1 MAFGITRTPPVGP
14 HRAASCA
21 RAPGLAGKGNSHE
34 PVGHDGTAVASST
47 TPDAPSH
54 RRRGYLFNRLD
65 LKYSP
70 YLYIAPFFLIFGAF
84 GLYPMLRTAWMSLH
98 DWDMIGEHTFIG
110 FDNYTALIKDDYFWN
125 ALVNT
130 FGIFALS
137 TIPQLLMALFLANL
151 LNQTLLRAKT
161 FFRMAIFVPNVVSV
175 AAVAI
180 VFGML
185 FQRDFGLFNWLLGLV
200 GVDQIDWR
208 AQEWSSWTA
217 IATMVN
223 WRWTGYNTLI
233 LLAGMQAIPKDLYE
247 AAAIDGASPWRQF
260 WQITLPMLKPTF
272 IFVVILSTIGGM
284 QLFTEPLLFGN
295 GSIIGGNQREYQ
307 TLAMYMYEKG
317 IYNLS
322 TAGYGAAVAWAIF
335 MIIVFVSLINFVL
348 VRRASK

>member
-1 MAFGITRTPPVGP
+1 MSLSATTAPPSPAAPPSPDVP
-14 HRAASCA
+14 HR
-21 RAPGLAGKGNSHE
+21 
-34 PVGHDGTAVASST
+34 
-47 TPDAPSH
+47 
-54 RRRGYLFNRLD
+54 RRRGYLLNRLD

-84 GLYPMLRTAWMSLH
+84 GLYPMVRTAWMSLH
-98 DWDMIGEHTFIG
+98 DWDMIGDHSFIG
-110 FDNYTALIKDDYFWN
+110 FDNYTRLLSDEYFWN
-125 ALVNT
+125 ALRNT
-130 FGIFALS
+130 IGIFALS
-137 TIPQLLMALFLANL
+137 TIPQLLLALFLANL
-151 LNQTLLRAKT
+151 LNRTFLRAKT

-185 FQRDFGLFNWLLGLV
+185 FQREFGLFNWLLSLV
-200 GVDQIDWR
+200 GVEAVDWDGHR
-208 AQEWSSWTA
+208 WSSWTA
-217 IATMVN
+217 IASMVN

-247 AAAIDGASPWRQF
+247 AAAIDGASQWRQF

-295 GSIIGGNQREYQ
+295 GNIIGGNQREFQ
-307 TLAMYMYEKG
+307 TLAMYMYEMG
-317 IYNLS
+317 IVNLN

-335 MIIVFVSLINFVL
+335 MIIVVVSLINFLL
-348 VRRASK
+348 VRRSAK

>member
-1 MAFGITRTPPVGP
+1 MSLSATTAPPSP
-14 HRAASCA
+14 AA
-21 RAPGLAGKGNSHE
+21 P
-34 PVGHDGTAVASST
+34 P
-47 TPDAPSH
+47 PDPPSH

-70 YLYIAPFFLIFGAF
+70 YLYIAPFFLIFGTF

-110 FDNYTALIKDDYFWN
+110 FDNYTELLSDSYFWN

-151 LNQTLLRAKT
+151 LNQTFLRAKT

-185 FQRDFGLFNWLLGLV
+185 FQRDFGLFNWLLSLV

-247 AAAIDGASPWRQF
+247 AAAIDGASQWRQF

-284 QLFTEPLLFGN
+284 QLFTEPLLFAN

-348 VRRASK
+348 VRRAAK